1 MMKKE
6 CELWLVCGPGAIYHY
21 HGKYLFSNDDPR
33 RNYRD
38 NFCFN
43 DFKKCDHFLLRQG
56 VQEEVDKID
65 MH

>member
-1 MMKKE
+1 MIEKE
-6 CELWLVCGPGAIYHY
+6 CEFWLVCGPGAVYHY
-21 HGKYLFSNDDPR
+21 HAKYLFSYNDPR

-38 NFCFN
+38 NFCFG
-43 DFKKCDHFLLRQG
+43 DFEKCDHFLLRQG

>member
-21 HGKYLFSNDDPR
+21 HGKYLFSNADPR

-38 NFCFN
+38 NFCLG
-43 DFKKCDHFLLRQG
+43 DFKKCDHFFTNSIR
-56 VQEEVDKID
+56 EVMKVEKKDI
-65 MH
+65 